1 MQKIRRE
8 IPISFDLPRR
18 IKRLGELA
26 YNLWWTWDHEARLL
40 FAKIDNPLWDRV
52 RHNSVAFLQQIERH
66 RINAAMNDR
75 GYMNLYN
82 EVMEKFDKYLA
93 ADDTHFLQ
101 VNPDLVERDVA
112 YFSFEF
118 GLSESVPVYAGGLGI
133 LAGDHLKEASDI
145 GIPLVAVGFIYRQG
159 YFTQKITEDGWQE
172 TRNYHLNFEGM
183 PVIPTFNDDGTP
195 VHISVDLLGRQVEAR
210 VWVVRVGR
218 VPLYLLDTDIEEN
231 DPGDRKLN
239 ARLYSSDPETRLS
252 QEIILGIGGVRA
264 LRALGYD
271 PKVFHMNEGHSAF
284 LTLERVRELVEG
296 GLSFDEAAESVRQT
310 NIFTTHTPVPA
321 GIDQFPLWLVE
332 RFFHDYWS
340 ELGLD
345 RDRFM
350 ELARETREYGEV
362 YSMAALALRLSEY
375 RNGVS
380 EMHGR
385 VSRRMFNSLWPDKR
399 EEDVPIS
406 HITNGVH
413 TGSWL
418 AHRIGLLFE
427 KHMGDDWL
435 ERMDDFDMWEK
446 VVDIPDEELWEMRL
460 FHKRRLLTFI
470 TERIRQQWVSGEI
483 HPVQVVAGGVLL
495 DPDCLTIGFARRFA
509 PYKRAH
515 LILHDYERLLHMIN
529 DPERPVQF
537 VFAGKAHPS
546 NEEAKLIIQRIYR
559 SVKDAKTSG
568 RMVFLED
575 YDMNVARHM
584 VQGVDVWMNTP
595 RRPNEASGTSGMKA
609 ALNGVLNFSILDGWW
624 REAYNGYNG
633 WAIGNSVDHDDP
645 NQQDAADAESLYDIL
660 ENEIVPL
667 YYNRFADEEFPEE
680 WIARIKDSI
689 RTLAPQF
696 SMRRMVKE
704 YMNQSYIPALR
715 YRNDGTSR
723 ES

>member
-8 IPISFDLPRR
+8 ILISFDLPRR